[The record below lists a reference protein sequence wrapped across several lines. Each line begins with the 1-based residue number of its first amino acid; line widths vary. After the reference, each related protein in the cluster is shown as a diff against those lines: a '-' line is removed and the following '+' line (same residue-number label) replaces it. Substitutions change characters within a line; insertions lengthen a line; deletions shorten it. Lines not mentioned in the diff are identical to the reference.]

1 MTSLQNLTVAQL
13 RQAISIKEK
22 IDELEAGLAAVAG
35 GGVAAVSKPRGR
47 RGMSAAGR
55 ARIAA
60 GQKAR
65 WAKVKGAKVEAAPKR
80 GGQRRRQLGRT
91 GCKRSMA
98 VMDLT
103 KLGWNADLN
112 QQFAPHQA
120 KGLVPARVAVEDKHF
135 FRVWTAEAELLA
147 QVTGNLLHEA
157 RGSNSKLPKV
167 GDWVAV
173 KLVANEEKA
182 MIQAILPRRTQLC
195 RKMTGRGGTE
205 HILATNIDTAFL
217 VTAADASFDAA
228 CLEQM
233 LVMAHESGARPVV
246 LLNKIDLCDDL
257 DARLADATRVA
268 GDALVLAA
276 CALTGR
282 GVKKLAQLIKP
293 GDTAVFIGT
302 SGVGKSSLINR
313 LYGEDIQATVE
324 VRTNDAKG
332 RHTTS
337 WREMIFLPQ
346 GGVVIDTP
354 GMREFHLWIA
364 SEGSKQT
371 FPEVDALAVGC
382 HFRDCTHT
390 KENRCAVLEAIAA
403 GRLPRERYASFLKL
417 QLEIR
422 YLREAEKRAAYK
434 ARKKSDHGGHRASSQ
449 AD

>member
-1 MTSLQNLTVAQL
+1 
-13 RQAISIKEK
+13 
-22 IDELEAGLAAVAG
+22 
-35 GGVAAVSKPRGR
+35 
-47 RGMSAAGR
+47 
-55 ARIAA
+55 
-60 GQKAR
+60 
-65 WAKVKGAKVEAAPKR
+65 
-80 GGQRRRQLGRT
+80 
-91 GCKRSMA
+91 
-98 VMDLT
+98 MDLT

-112 QQFAPHQA
+112 QQFAPHHA

-135 FRVWTAEAELLA
+135 FRVWTADAELRA
-147 QVTGNLLHEA
+147 QVTGKCIHEA
-157 RGSNSKLPKV
+157 RRSNSKLPKV

-173 KLVANEEKA
+173 RLVANEEKA
-182 MIQAILPRRTQLC
+182 MIEAILPRRTQLC
-195 RKMTGRGGTE
+195 RKMTSRGGTE
-205 HILATNIDTAFL
+205 HILATNIDTAFM

-228 CLEQM
+228 RLEQM
-233 LVMAHESGARPVV
+233 LVMVHESGARPVV

-268 GDALVLAA
+268 GNALVLTA

-282 GVKKLAQLIKP
+282 GMKTLAQLIKP

-354 GMREFHLWIA
+354 GMREFHIWIA
-364 SEGSKQT
+364 SEGSKQA
-371 FPEVDALAVGC
+371 FPELDALSVRC
-382 HFRDCTHT
+382 HFRDCSHT
-390 KENRCAVLEAIAA
+390 KENRCAVLEALAA
-403 GRLPRERYASFLKL
+403 GTLPRERYDSFLKL

-422 YLREAEKRAAYK
+422 YLREAEKRATAQD
-434 ARKKSDHGGHRASSQ
+434 RKKSDRGAHRVFSEE
-449 AD
+449 D

>member
-1 MTSLQNLTVAQL
+1 
-13 RQAISIKEK
+13 
-22 IDELEAGLAAVAG
+22 
-35 GGVAAVSKPRGR
+35 
-47 RGMSAAGR
+47 
-55 ARIAA
+55 
-60 GQKAR
+60 
-65 WAKVKGAKVEAAPKR
+65 
-80 GGQRRRQLGRT
+80 
-91 GCKRSMA
+91 
-98 VMDLT
+98 MDLT

-120 KGLVPARVAVEDKHF
+120 KGLAPARVAVEDKHF
-135 FRVWTAEAELLA
+135 FRVWTADAELLA
-147 QVTGNLLHEA
+147 QVTGKCMHEA
-157 RGSNSKLPKV
+157 RGSNAKLPKV

-173 KLVANEEKA
+173 RLVPNEEKA
-182 MIQAILPRRTQLC
+182 MIQAILPRRTKLC
-195 RKMTGRGGTE
+195 RTLTGRGSTE
-205 HILATNIDTAFL
+205 HILATNIDTAFM

-228 CLEQM
+228 RLEQM

-246 LLNKIDLCDDL
+246 VLNKIDLCGDL

-282 GVKKLAQLIKP
+282 GVEQLAQLIKP

-313 LYGEDIQATVE
+313 LYGENIQATVE

-354 GMREFHLWIA
+354 GMREFHIWIA
-364 SEGSKQT
+364 SEGSKQA
-371 FPEVDALAVGC
+371 FPEVDALSVRC

-390 KENRCAVLEAIAA
+390 KENQCAVRAALAA
-403 GRLPRERYASFLKL
+403 GTLPRERYDSFLKL

-422 YLREAEKRAAYK
+422 YLREVEKRAAWQD
-434 ARKKSDHGGHRASSQ
+434 RKKSDRGALRVFGKKE
-449 AD
+449 

>member
-1 MTSLQNLTVAQL
+1 
-13 RQAISIKEK
+13 
-22 IDELEAGLAAVAG
+22 
-35 GGVAAVSKPRGR
+35 
-47 RGMSAAGR
+47 
-55 ARIAA
+55 
-60 GQKAR
+60 
-65 WAKVKGAKVEAAPKR
+65 
-80 GGQRRRQLGRT
+80 
-91 GCKRSMA
+91 
-98 VMDLT
+98 MDLT
-103 KLGWNADLN
+103 KLGWDADRS

-135 FRVWTAEAELLA
+135 FRVWTAEGELLA
-147 QVTGNLLHEA
+147 QVTGKCLHEA
-157 RGSNSKLPKV
+157 RGSNAKLPKV

-173 KLVANEEKA
+173 KLVLNEEKA
-182 MIQAILPRRTQLC
+182 RIQAILPRRTQLC
-195 RKMTGRGGTE
+195 RKLTGRGSTE

-217 VTAADASFDAA
+217 VAGADGSADAA

-233 LVMAHESGARPVV
+233 LVMARESGARPVV

-257 DARLADATRVA
+257 NARLADAARVA
-268 GDALVLAA
+268 GDASVLAV
-276 CALTGR
+276 CAVTGR
-282 GVKKLAQLIKP
+282 GVKALAQLIKP

-324 VRTNDAKG
+324 VRTRDAKG

-371 FPEVDALAVGC
+371 FPEIEALSVSC
-382 HFRDCTHT
+382 RFRDCTHT
-390 KENRCAVLEAIAA
+390 KENPCAVLAALAA
-403 GRLPRERYASFLKL
+403 GTLPRQRYDGFLKL

-422 YLREAEKRAAYK
+422 HLREAEKRAAWQD
-434 ARKKSDHGGHRASSQ
+434 RKKSDPGAYRGFSLR
-449 AD
+449 D

>member
-1 MTSLQNLTVAQL
+1 
-13 RQAISIKEK
+13 
-22 IDELEAGLAAVAG
+22 
-35 GGVAAVSKPRGR
+35 
-47 RGMSAAGR
+47 
-55 ARIAA
+55 
-60 GQKAR
+60 
-65 WAKVKGAKVEAAPKR
+65 
-80 GGQRRRQLGRT
+80 
-91 GCKRSMA
+91 
-98 VMDLT
+98 MDLT

-112 QQFAPHQA
+112 QQFAPHLA

-135 FRVWTAEAELLA
+135 FRVWTADAELLA
-147 QVTGNLLHEA
+147 QVTGKCMHDA
-157 RGSNSKLPKV
+157 RGSNAKLPKV

-173 KLVANEEKA
+173 KLVPNEEKA
-182 MIQAILPRRTQLC
+182 MIQAILPRRTKLC
-195 RKMTGRGGTE
+195 RTLTGRGSTE
-205 HILATNIDTAFL
+205 HILATNIDTAFM

-228 CLEQM
+228 RLEQM

-354 GMREFHLWIA
+354 GMREFHIWIA
-364 SEGSKQT
+364 SEGSKQA
-371 FPEVDALAVGC
+371 FPELDALSVRC
-382 HFRDCTHT
+382 RFRDCTHT
-390 KENRCAVLEAIAA
+390 KEHQCAVLEALAA
-403 GRLPRERYASFLKL
+403 GTLPRERYDSFLKL

-422 YLREAEKRAAYK
+422 FLRAAEKKAAWQH
-434 ARKKSDHGGHRASSQ
+434 RKQSERGGQRVFSEG
-449 AD
+449 D

>member
-1 MTSLQNLTVAQL
+1 
-13 RQAISIKEK
+13 
-22 IDELEAGLAAVAG
+22 
-35 GGVAAVSKPRGR
+35 
-47 RGMSAAGR
+47 
-55 ARIAA
+55 
-60 GQKAR
+60 
-65 WAKVKGAKVEAAPKR
+65 
-80 GGQRRRQLGRT
+80 
-91 GCKRSMA
+91 
-98 VMDLT
+98 MDLT

-112 QQFAPHQA
+112 RQFAPHHA
-120 KGLVPARVAVEDKHF
+120 EGLIPARVAVEDKHF
-135 FRVWTAEAELLA
+135 FRVWTADAELLA
-147 QVTGNLLHEA
+147 QVTGKCLHEA
-157 RGSNSKLPKV
+157 RGFNSKLPKV

-173 KLVANEEKA
+173 KLVASEEKA
-182 MIQAILPRRTQLC
+182 MIQAVLPRRTKLC
-195 RKMTGRGGTE
+195 RKTTGRGSAE

-228 CLEQM
+228 RLEQM

-257 DARLADATRVA
+257 EKRLADAARVA
-268 GDALVLAA
+268 GNTLVFAA
-276 CALTGR
+276 CALTGL

-293 GDTAVFIGT
+293 GDTAVFIGA

-354 GMREFHLWIA
+354 GMREFHIWIA

-371 FPEVDALAVGC
+371 FPEVDVLSVRC
-382 HFRDCTHT
+382 RFRDCTHT
-390 KENRCAVLEAIAA
+390 KENQCAVLEALAA
-403 GRLPRERYASFLKL
+403 GTLPRERYDSFLKL

-422 YLREAEKRAAYK
+422 YLREAEKRTAWQD
-434 ARKKSDHGGHRASSQ
+434 RKKIDCGAKRVFNKK
-449 AD
+449 D

>member
-1 MTSLQNLTVAQL
+1 
-13 RQAISIKEK
+13 
-22 IDELEAGLAAVAG
+22 
-35 GGVAAVSKPRGR
+35 
-47 RGMSAAGR
+47 
-55 ARIAA
+55 
-60 GQKAR
+60 
-65 WAKVKGAKVEAAPKR
+65 
-80 GGQRRRQLGRT
+80 
-91 GCKRSMA
+91 
-98 VMDLT
+98 MDLT

-120 KGLVPARVAVEDKHF
+120 KGLAPARVAVEDKHF
-135 FRVWTAEAELLA
+135 FRVWTADAELLA
-147 QVTGNLLHEA
+147 QVTGKCMHEA
-157 RGSNSKLPKV
+157 RGSNAKLPKV

-173 KLVANEEKA
+173 RLVPNEEKA
-182 MIQAILPRRTQLC
+182 MIQAILPRRTKLC
-195 RKMTGRGGTE
+195 RTLTGRGSTE
-205 HILATNIDTAFL
+205 HILATNIDTAFM

-228 CLEQM
+228 RLEQM

-246 LLNKIDLCDDL
+246 VLNKIDLCGDL

-282 GVKKLAQLIKP
+282 GVEQLAQLIKP

-354 GMREFHLWIA
+354 GMRESHIWIA
-364 SEGSKQT
+364 SEGSKQA
-371 FPEVDALAVGC
+371 FPEVDALSLRC

-390 KENRCAVLEAIAA
+390 KENECAVRAA
-403 GRLPRERYASFLKL
+403 LAADTLPRERYDSFLKL

-422 YLREAEKRAAYK
+422 YLREAEKRAAWQY
-434 ARKKSDHGGHRASSQ
+434 RKKSDRGALRVFGKKE
-449 AD
+449 

>member
-1 MTSLQNLTVAQL
+1 
-13 RQAISIKEK
+13 
-22 IDELEAGLAAVAG
+22 
-35 GGVAAVSKPRGR
+35 
-47 RGMSAAGR
+47 
-55 ARIAA
+55 
-60 GQKAR
+60 
-65 WAKVKGAKVEAAPKR
+65 
-80 GGQRRRQLGRT
+80 
-91 GCKRSMA
+91 
-98 VMDLT
+98 
-103 KLGWNADLN
+103 
-112 QQFAPHQA
+112 
-120 KGLVPARVAVEDKHF
+120 
-135 FRVWTAEAELLA
+135 
-147 QVTGNLLHEA
+147 
-157 RGSNSKLPKV
+157 
-167 GDWVAV
+167 
-173 KLVANEEKA
+173 
-182 MIQAILPRRTQLC
+182 
-195 RKMTGRGGTE
+195 MTGRGSTE

-246 LLNKIDLCDDL
+246 LLNKIDLCEDL

-282 GVKKLAQLIKP
+282 GVMKLAQLIQP
-293 GDTAVFIGT
+293 GETAVFIGT

-371 FPEVDALAVGC
+371 FPEVDALAVRC

-390 KENRCAVLEAIAA
+390 KEKHCAVLEALAA
-403 GRLPRERYASFLKL
+403 GTLPRERYVSFLKR
-417 QLEIR
+417 QLELR
-422 YLREAEKRAAYK
+422 FLREAEKRAARQD
-434 ARKKSDHGGHRASSQ
+434 RKKSDRGAHHMFSQ
-449 AD
+449 TD

>member
-1 MTSLQNLTVAQL
+1 
-13 RQAISIKEK
+13 
-22 IDELEAGLAAVAG
+22 
-35 GGVAAVSKPRGR
+35 
-47 RGMSAAGR
+47 
-55 ARIAA
+55 
-60 GQKAR
+60 
-65 WAKVKGAKVEAAPKR
+65 
-80 GGQRRRQLGRT
+80 
-91 GCKRSMA
+91 
-98 VMDLT
+98 MDLT

-112 QQFAPHQA
+112 QQFAPYHA

-135 FRVWTAEAELLA
+135 FRVWTADAELLA
-147 QVTGNLLHEA
+147 QVTGNCLHQA
-157 RGSNSKLPKV
+157 RGANSKLPKV

-195 RKMTGRGGTE
+195 RKMTGRGSTE
-205 HILATNIDTAFL
+205 HVLATNIDTAFM

-228 CLEQM
+228 RLEQM

-268 GDALVLAA
+268 GGALVLAA
-276 CALTGR
+276 CALTER
-282 GVKKLAQLIKP
+282 GVKELAQLIKP

-354 GMREFHLWIA
+354 GMREFHIWIA

-371 FPEVDALAVGC
+371 FPEIDALSVRC

-390 KENRCAVLEAIAA
+390 KENRCAVLEALAA
-403 GRLPRERYASFLKL
+403 GTLPRERYDSFLRL

-422 YLREAEKRAAYK
+422 YLREAEKKAAWQDRTK
-434 ARKKSDHGGHRASSQ
+434 SGREAHRVPGKKD
-449 AD
+449 